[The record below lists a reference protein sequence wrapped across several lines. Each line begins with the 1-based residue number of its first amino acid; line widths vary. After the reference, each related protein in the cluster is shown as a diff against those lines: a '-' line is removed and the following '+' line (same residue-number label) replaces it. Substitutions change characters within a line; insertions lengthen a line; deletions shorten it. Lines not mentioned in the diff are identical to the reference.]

1 MPYVSFITELIHDKE
16 AVSRFE
22 DISKNINLRHF
33 EKVTLEGGSSIFY
46 GVLKE
51 SGSVSEELVNIAY
64 ETGVNITSVSD
75 ENDFWNTKDLF
86 D

>member
-22 DISKNINLRHF
+22 ELSKNLNLRHF
-33 EKVTLEGGSSIFY
+33 EKITLEGGSSIFY

-51 SGSVSEELVNIAY
+51 SGSVSEELVNIAH
-64 ETGVNITSVSD
+64 ETEVNITSVSD
-75 ENDFWNTKDLF
+75 ENDFWNTSGYF
-86 D
+86 